1 MTHELPGWS
10 RRTLLHDAVRA
21 LGLPWIPSAIVP
33 GATTPAPTYGE
44 AIDALGLTG
53 RIAQEMRRRLPRGV
67 SGAAVDGEQL
77 ELAHKLAR
85 AIAASREQL
94 EEDEDDDDDL
104 PAVAVVQVGPK
115 PRGPAPGGVG
125 IVFTERNG
133 GKHHAAK

>member
-1 MTHELPGWS
+1 MMDELPGWS
-10 RRTLLHDAVRA
+10 RRTILHDAVRA

-33 GATTPAPTYGE
+33 GATTPAPTHGE
-44 AIDALGLTG
+44 ILDALGLTS
-53 RIAQEMRRRLPRGV
+53 RIVQEMRRRLPRGV